1 MFFFS
6 SFKYSILHSSFI
18 AVVEES
24 FSSVLKALG
33 ALVAA
38 AAAAVET
45 ERPLTGDALAL
56 ADVELLV
63 AGAEPFVGPVLLLG
77 GDVPLMFLVASL
89 TSWNFSMN

>member
-1 MFFFS
+1 M
-6 SFKYSILHSSFI
+6 
-18 AVVEES
+18 
-24 FSSVLKALG
+24 
-33 ALVAA
+33 
-38 AAAAVET
+38 ET

-89 TSWNFSMN
+89 TS

>member
-33 ALVAA
+33 ALVA

-89 TSWNFSMN
+89 TS